1 MKAKAGKSSSGFLG
15 NTVRVPRLIAVAIT
29 ALIATACNGHEIAL
43 SVEQDEPPTMV
54 RELQPTDPK
63 PAPSVV
69 IPKGLERLVELA
81 KQDLAS
87 RIGVDV
93 KVIKIVSAAYVSWR
107 DASAGCPEP
116 GYEYAQVL
124 TNGSLIV
131 LQAEGT
137 MYRYHSAGDKPPFL
151 CESSSRETPMPYGPG
166 ES

>member
-1 MKAKAGKSSSGFLG
+1 MAVKERMSSRGFLG
-15 NTVRVPRLIAVAIT
+15 NATQLSRLTAVAIAT
-29 ALIATACNGHEIAL
+29 LIATACSGHENAL
-43 SVEQDEPPTMV
+43 NAAPGEPPTMV

-131 LQAEGT
+131 LHAEGKI
-137 MYRYHSAGDKPPFL
+137 YQYHSAGDRPPIL
-151 CESSSRETPMPYGPG
+151 CENPSPETPMPYGPG
-166 ES
+166 DT